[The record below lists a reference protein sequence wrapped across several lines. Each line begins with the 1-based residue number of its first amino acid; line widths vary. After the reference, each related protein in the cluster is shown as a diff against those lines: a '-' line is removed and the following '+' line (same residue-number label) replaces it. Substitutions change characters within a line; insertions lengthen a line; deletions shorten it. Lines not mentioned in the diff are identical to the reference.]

1 MTHTW
6 HILSGEYP
14 PHCGGVGDYT
24 RLVAR
29 ALAEAG
35 DEVHVWTPRQ
45 DQLAKDDRVIL
56 HPLPG
61 NFGPAALKTL
71 EGTLARSPSARRR
84 LLVQYVPHAFGWKGM
99 NVALAR
105 WLWRNR
111 RRHAIDVMFHE
122 VAFPLRWRQPV
133 RHVVLA
139 VVQRLM
145 ARLAAGAAQRVFVAI
160 PGWTPLLQGWTRDEP
175 IWLPVPSNLP
185 TEIAPERREQV
196 RRRLTGGTNRLLIGH
211 FGTYGPEVSA
221 LLGPAL
227 AELLWAEENRF
238 GLLLGRGSEEFAR
251 RWKGEHPAMSRRV
264 HAAGYLAAEE
274 LAAHLASCDVLLQ
287 PYPDGASSRRGS
299 LMAGLGLGLPIVT
312 TEGIL
317 SEPLWRQSDAIQ
329 LVPPDVSQLVAG
341 IESLLSSAKERV
353 RLSAAATEL
362 YQRCFALEK
371 TIQRL
376 RTGLRGDQEATD
388 PVGERAARLRGPGA
402 EPAAHDSRVA
412 GPL

>member
-35 DEVHVWTPRQ
+35 DEVHVWTPRREE
-45 DQLAKDDRVIL
+45 LRKDDGFVV

-61 NFGPAALKTL
+61 NFGLAALKRL
-71 EGTLARSPSARRR
+71 EGTLARSPSPRRR

-99 NVALAR
+99 NLALAA
-105 WLWRNR
+105 WLWRHR
-111 RRHAIDVMFHE
+111 RREAIDVMFHE
-122 VAFPLRWRQPV
+122 VVFPLRWCLPV
-133 RHVVLA
+133 RHMVLA

-145 ARLAAGAAQRVFVAI
+145 ARLTAGAAQRVFVAI
-160 PGWTPLLQGWTRDEP
+160 PGWMPLLERWTRDHP

-185 TEIAPERREQV
+185 TEIGTEQRESV
-196 RRRLTGGTNRLLIGH
+196 RCRLTADGKRMLIGH

-227 AELLWAEENRF
+227 AELLQAEENRF
-238 GLLLGRGSEEFAR
+238 GLLLGRGSEEFVG
-251 RWKGEHPAMSRRV
+251 RWKREHPAMSSRIQ
-264 HAAGYLAAEE
+264 AAGYLAAEE

-287 PYPDGASSRRGS
+287 PYPDGASSRRSS
-299 LMAGLGLGLPIVT
+299 LMAGLALGLPIVT
-312 TEGIL
+312 TEGVL
-317 SEPLWRQSDAIQ
+317 SEPLWRQSDALR

-341 IESLLSSAKERV
+341 IERLLSSAKERM
-353 RLSAAATEL
+353 RLSAAASEL
-362 YQRCFALEK
+362 YQRCFALHR
-371 TIQRL
+371 TISVLRQVHGA
-376 RTGLRGDQEATD
+376 RTGGDCQAATRQ
-388 PVGERAARLRGPGA
+388 VAA
-402 EPAAHDSRVA
+402 PARC
-412 GPL
+412 

>member
-312 TEGIL
+312 TCGVLTDPVWHCGGAIM
-317 SEPLWRQSDAIQ
+317 SAGMEPAAI
-329 LVPPDVSQLVAG
+329 
-341 IESLLSSAKERV
+341 
-353 RLSAAATEL
+353 AAAARDLLADAAARQQLGQRARDL
-362 YQRCFALEK
+362 YHRCFALHR
-371 TIQRL
+371 TISVL
-376 RTGLRGDQEATD
+376 RQVHGASTGGDCQPTTPQVAT
-388 PVGERAARLRGPGA
+388 PARCQ
-402 EPAAHDSRVA
+402 
-412 GPL
+412 